1 MVILAA
7 LQILFEILLRDGL
20 VIEYGRSPSFIWR
33 IIIPSLELFLH
44 WYFMWVIFAFMLQL
58 RRGRNP
64 SNHTGTGPQNNGVN
78 EETEMINKI

>member
-20 VIEYGRSPSFIWR
+20 VVYGKSPSFIW
-33 IIIPSLELFLH
+33 IIPSLELFLH

-58 RRGRNP
+58 RRGRNS
-64 SNHTGTGPQNNGVN
+64 SNQTGTQNTGVN